1 MESIIGNLQQMQLK
15 SVDDG
20 NGFGPVQANYST
32 PAPTTDSGAMQNI
45 ISQLVQIQATAAT
58 AASAASAA
66 PAALTSFAATS
77 SPILMKSSM
86 AAQSSGTVVRARVL
100 AHPRCHTHK

>member
-45 ISQLVQIQATAAT
+45 ISQLVQIQATAAP
-58 AASAASAA
+58 AASAA

-77 SPILMKSSM
+77 SPMLMKSSM

>member
-45 ISQLVQIQATAAT
+45 ISQLVQIQTT

-77 SPILMKSSM
+77 SPMLMKSSM

-100 AHPRCHTHK
+100 AHPLCHTHE

>member
-45 ISQLVQIQATAAT
+45 ISQLVQIQATAA
-58 AASAASAA
+58 SAASAA

-77 SPILMKSSM
+77 SPMLMKSSM

-100 AHPRCHTHK
+100 AHPWCHTHK

>member
-45 ISQLVQIQATAAT
+45 ISQLVQIQATAA
-58 AASAASAA
+58 SAASAA

-77 SPILMKSSM
+77 SPMLMKSSM